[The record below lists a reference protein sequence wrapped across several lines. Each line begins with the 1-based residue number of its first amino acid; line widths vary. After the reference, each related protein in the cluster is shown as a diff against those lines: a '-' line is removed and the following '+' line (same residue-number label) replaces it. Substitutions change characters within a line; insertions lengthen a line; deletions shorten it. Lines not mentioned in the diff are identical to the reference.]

1 MIASAVLLPLFT
13 LLSQSV
19 DATVAAEPEFVR
31 SPPYPLPAG
40 VEKPQEPPRARGDEN
55 RFTHGPMLGRLGHDR
70 VAVWGRMLKPG
81 RFVVRYGTAGGPLDQ
96 TSDAV
101 DLSYE
106 DDLTGSVSITGLTP
120 DTRYDYELQN
130 PDSTGRSGRRGS
142 FKTLPSTEAER
153 DADWNPRGLFNFRFE
168 VGCCNNQN
176 PWHGGGPYAAGL
188 RTMNRTLH
196 TGPQACDF
204 GIMNGDWLYE
214 VRRDFLPGNWLAAN
228 QIDADDLD
236 DETRETLKTIPQL
249 TGVWENY
256 KFFLN
261 QSPPLGEWHANVP
274 SYFTFDDHE
283 ILNDIWGAGEPGL
296 VDRRALFRDIG
307 VKGWYDYLGWANEV
321 DWSQPGHFGVGQME
335 FESDILE
342 DPAADFTKL
351 DLSQMSN
358 LHVHWG
364 TLTSGI
370 NENEFDTEPPA
381 NPNAAVYAIE
391 EVVSPTKIRVRPAA
405 KANHRGSYS
414 IGRKNYWKKT
424 VANCDFFFL
433 DTRGMRGLHDT
444 SRPFKKGLSLLG
456 EDQRD
461 WLVKECK
468 ASEADFLFIV
478 STVPFMI
485 PHVGG
490 EAIRDGA
497 IAGGKDEAWTVFLDE
512 REMLIDVWDEL
523 PQPVVVLTG
532 DLHNS
537 FAIEITDN
545 VYEMACGPL
554 NSNNHTAADEAF
566 RPPNG
571 TFQYGP
577 RPMEILWSTWF
588 PPDVLRAN
596 LKHITYTTIQ
606 LNNVFDAPLT
616 YDQNDKPDSVRRI
629 AFPRPQ
635 AVISFYDG
643 RTGAL
648 RFAHSILA
656 AERPREASEAV
667 AGGTR

>member
-1 MIASAVLLPLFT
+1 MLAALLLILATDPAA
-13 LLSQSV
+13 
-19 DATVAAEPEFVR
+19 DAAADEPEFVR
-31 SPPYPLPAG
+31 SPPYALPAS
-40 VEKPQEPPRARGDEN
+40 VTDPVEPPRARGDEN
-55 RFTHGPMLGRLGHDR
+55 RFTHGPMLGRLGHDT

-81 RFVVRYGTAGGPLDQ
+81 RFAVRYGTREDTLDQ
-96 TSDAV
+96 QSDTIAV
-101 DLSYE
+101 DYR
-106 DDLTGSVSITGLTP
+106 DDLTGAVQLERLTP
-120 DTRYDYELQN
+120 GTRYFYELQN
-130 PDSTGRSGRRGS
+130 VDSVGRSGRRGS
-142 FKTLPSTEAER
+142 FRTLPDAAAEV

-214 VRRDFLPGNWLAAN
+214 VRRDFLPPNWAAAN
-228 QIDADDLD
+228 QVDLAAIS
-236 DETRETLKTIPQL
+236 DETKRQLQL
-249 TGVWENY
+249 TPTITGAWENY

-261 QSPPLGEWHANVP
+261 QSPPLGQWHANVP
-274 SYFTFDDHE
+274 SFFTFDDHE

-307 VKGWYDYLGWANEV
+307 IEAWDDYLGWANEPPFT
-321 DWSQPGHFGVGQME
+321 QAAHFGRCRME
-335 FESDILE
+335 FESDVLT
-342 DPAADFTKL
+342 DPEADFTNL
-351 DLSQMSN
+351 DLEQMNN

-364 TLTSGI
+364 TLTAGT
-370 NENEFDTEPPA
+370 NENELDTEPPA

-391 EVVSPTKIRVRPAA
+391 EVLSPTQLRVRPAA
-405 KANHRGSYS
+405 KATHEGSYS
-414 IGRKNYWKKT
+414 IGRRQYWKKT
-424 VANCDFFFL
+424 VSNCDFFFL

-444 SRPFKKGLSLLG
+444 ARPFKKGLSLLG
-456 EDQRD
+456 PAQRE
-461 WLVKECK
+461 WLERESK
-468 ASEADFLFIV
+468 ASTADFLFVV
-478 STVPFMI
+478 STVPMMI

-497 IAGGKDEAWTVFLDE
+497 VAGGKDEAWTVFLDE
-512 REMLIDVWDEL
+512 REALIDLWDDLE
-523 PQPVVVLTG
+523 QPVIVLTG

-545 VYEMACGPL
+545 VFEMACGPL
-554 NSNNHTAADEAF
+554 NSNNHTAKDEAF

-571 TFQYGP
+571 SFQYGP

-588 PPDVLRAN
+588 PPDVSRAN

-606 LNNVFDAPLT
+606 INNTFDAPLT
-616 YDQNDKPDSVRRI
+616 YDQNDQPDGTRRI

-648 RFAHSILA
+648 RFAHSVLA
-656 AERPREASEAV
+656 AE
-667 AGGTR
+667 